1 MTRVPQLQVLLKYF
15 QRFYWNIFCFSRCW
29 PSWSLFSKE
38 EELLVLVLVRVKKK
52 LLLLL
57 LLLKKELMLM
67 VLVRVKKIFWLLKY
81 FPTKIFPSQFR
92 PNSCS
97 YSFTEM
103 SPLVTQV
110 WLWPTQVLWEGS
122 SLNDQPL
129 YGHPQYVLTGDNGLP
144 IPITIRQWLDN
155 PTNMNTLWSMAKK
168 IINDLPPPR
177 NVGDLARLL
186 DRLFRIIRLRLQ
198 LLMELYRG
206 RANPTIYQGQRPL
219 IGPDCR
225 NTVLWLVEIT
235 VLLRQLS
242 YAIKI
247 QLKAPKAPY

>member
-1 MTRVPQLQVLLKYF
+1 M
-15 QRFYWNIFCFSRCW
+15 
-29 PSWSLFSKE
+29 
-38 EELLVLVLVRVKKK
+38 
-52 LLLLL
+52 
-57 LLLKKELMLM
+57 
-67 VLVRVKKIFWLLKY
+67 
-81 FPTKIFPSQFR
+81 
-92 PNSCS
+92 
-97 YSFTEM
+97 
-103 SPLVTQV
+103 
-110 WLWPTQVLWEGS
+110 
-122 SLNDQPL
+122 LNDQPL

-177 NVGDLARLL
+177 NVGDLARIL

-225 NTVLWLVEIT
+225 DTVLRLVYF
-235 VLLRQLS
+235 LRALKPPLCHKDMYSKRQEMALVGELGALS
-242 YAIKI
+242 CVFIAYESW
-247 QLKAPKAPY
+247 QSNTMTSTN

>member
-38 EELLVLVLVRVKKK
+38 EELLLLVLVRVN
-52 LLLLL
+52 
-57 LLLKKELMLM
+57 
-67 VLVRVKKIFWLLKY
+67 KIFWLLKY

-110 WLWPTQVLWEGS
+110 WLWRTQVLWEGS

-177 NVGDLARLL
+177 NVGDLARILH
-186 DRLFRIIRLRLQ
+186 RLFVIIRLRLQ

-225 NTVLWLVEIT
+225 YTVLWLVEIT
-235 VLLRQLS
+235 VLLGQLS
-242 YAIKI
+242 YAIKT
-247 QLKAPKAPY
+247 QLKAPEAPY